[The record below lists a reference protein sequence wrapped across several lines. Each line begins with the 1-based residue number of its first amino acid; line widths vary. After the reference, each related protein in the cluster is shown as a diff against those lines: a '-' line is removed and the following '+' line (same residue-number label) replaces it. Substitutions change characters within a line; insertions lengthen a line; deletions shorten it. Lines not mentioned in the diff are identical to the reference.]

1 MRKSLVKTL
10 AVTMAAVMCAGM
22 VSGCGAGSESKKAD
36 TQAEAPGTGDSK
48 TADKSYELTV
58 SGIGG
63 SLNYLP
69 IYIAERLGYRLHRR
83 GRRVCRRSGI
93 RCAGPWIQ

>member
-36 TQAEAPGTGDSK
+36 TQAEASGTGDSK

-69 IYIAERLGYRLHRR
+69 IYIAEQEG
-83 GRRVCRRSGI
+83 
-93 RCAGPWIQ
+93 WFKEK